1 MPKFTPVIDNNSKNV
16 YRWVR
21 VSEDGSKTKVDV
33 PQSDWKPISSWTSS
47 EIEALFSSDVI
58 VIQNPIALFDAAP
71 DVPID
76 VAPELVEIPA
86 ESVSTPVTEEPQN
99 SFQES
104 SEAPTPTFFGITN
117 N

>member
-21 VSEDGSKTKVDV
+21 VSEDGSKTKVDI

-58 VIQNPIALFDAAP
+58 VIQNPIALT
-71 DVPID
+71 D

-86 ESVSTPVTEEPQN
+86 ESVSKPVTEEPQN

-104 SEAPTPTFFGITN
+104 SEEPTPTFFGITN